1 MPKDTKFAPH
11 VRGDRSALSHDE
23 LVILEEKVL
32 PTARRWL
39 DMPGLD
45 AHAMQTLDYWG
56 ESYDVSIWR
65 RSREEREKAGW

>member
-1 MPKDTKFAPH
+1 MPRDNKFAPH
-11 VRGDRSALSHDE
+11 VMGDRSALSPDE
-23 LVILEEKVL
+23 LFILDTKVL

-39 DMPGLD
+39 AMPGLD

-56 ESYDVSIWR
+56 ESYEVPIWR